1 MEATEELIKA
11 IEANEPTIVE
21 QLISSQPELASAK
34 LSSGLSTL
42 LLASYYRHQELV
54 DILLKNRS
62 QIDIHEA
69 SALGQTALVDELLY
83 CEPFSVNSF
92 SVDGFTP
99 LGYACYFGHYD
110 TAKLL
115 IDCGANV
122 NQSSNNDFKVSPIH
136 SAVANQSEDITQLL
150 INHKANV
157 NATQVRGITALHT
170 AAHNGNKRL
179 TELLISAGADKN
191 AKMEDGRTPWEMAI
205 DKHHEE
211 LEELLC

>member
-1 MEATEELIKA
+1 MEATAEFIKA
-11 IEANEPTIVE
+11 IEANETTIVE

-42 LLASYYRHQELV
+42 LLASYYRHRELI
-54 DILLKNRS
+54 DILLRNRN
-62 QIDIHEA
+62 QIDLHEA

-83 CEPFSVNSF
+83 SEPFSVNSF

-115 IDCGANV
+115 IYCGASV
-122 NQSSNNDFKVSPIH
+122 NLPSNNEFKVSPIH
-136 SAVANQSEDITQLL
+136 SAVANQSESITQLL
-150 INHKANV
+150 IDHKANV

-179 TELLISAGADKN
+179 IELLLNAGANKN
-191 AKMEDGRTPWEMAI
+191 AKMEDGRTPWEMAE
-205 DKHHEE
+205 KNHEE
-211 LEELLC
+211 LVELLC